1 MGFLFKRNGN
11 SSARLERLLW
21 EQEAAGSNPASHT
34 NSRSMEI
41 KEYVFLVGIPASG
54 KTTYSMANMP
64 DNFVRFN
71 RDDIREMLVPNH
83 NSKNKWYGHAEMCR
97 REEFISGML
106 DSLKGRFNHI
116 WDDNTNLAWYW
127 LREAITGL
135 LSQGWSV
142 KVIFM
147 GDSEFPS
154 LCAQRDSE
162 RQRQVGAQAIEKF
175 YKKYINV
182 KENINVFYGR
192 IEILFI

>member
-1 MGFLFKRNGN
+1 
-11 SSARLERLLW
+11 
-21 EQEAAGSNPASHT
+21 
-34 NSRSMEI
+34 
-41 KEYVFLVGIPASG
+41 
-54 KTTYSMANMP
+54 MP
-64 DNFVRFN
+64 CEKSLSLQNN
-71 RDDIREMLVPNH
+71 
-83 NSKNKWYGHAEMCR
+83 